1 MKTVPTRFQ
10 CLSAVDIFRD
20 LTHDEIIP
28 FLNRAPVRQVEART
42 ILYSPDEPT
51 QVLYMVN
58 DGRVQTYHLAPDG
71 RMITSAILEAGT
83 LFGEMA
89 LLGQTLQGHYAE
101 ALTACTLCV
110 MDIEAVRNLLLSDTR
125 ITYRILETLGN
136 RLIEMQQHIAVLTYK
151 HVPERVAALLAQK
164 AKKSRDSDYYE
175 ALCTHESLANMV
187 GANRET
193 VTKILSELRA
203 QQIIEL
209 HRGRIVILDLQKLV
223 IIGTQVG

>member
-1 MKTVPTRFQ
+1 MKTIPSRFQ

-20 LTHDEIIP
+20 LTHEEIIP

-42 ILYSPDEPT
+42 LLYSPDEPT

-58 DGRVQTYHLAPDG
+58 DGRVQTYQLAPDG

-89 LLGQTLQGHYAE
+89 LLGQTLQGHFAE
-101 ALTACTLCV
+101 SVTACTLCV
-110 MDIEAVRNLLLSDTR
+110 MDIETVRTLLLSDTR
-125 ITYRILETLGN
+125 ITFRILETLGS
-136 RLIEMQQHIAVLTYK
+136 RLIELQQHIAVLTHK
-151 HVPERVAALLAQK
+151 HVPERVTALLAQQ
-164 AKKSRDSDYYE
+164 AKKSRHSPYYE

-193 VTKILSELRA
+193 VTKILNELRA
-203 QQIIEL
+203 QQVIEL

-223 IIGTQVG
+223 TSGTSQG